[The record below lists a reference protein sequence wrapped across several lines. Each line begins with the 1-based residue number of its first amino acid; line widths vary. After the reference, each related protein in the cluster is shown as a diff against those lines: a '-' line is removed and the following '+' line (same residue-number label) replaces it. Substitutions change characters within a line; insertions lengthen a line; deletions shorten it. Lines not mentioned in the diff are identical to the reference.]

1 MPAWTPRPAVSAL
14 PRFQL
19 RLYSTT
25 EESDRTHEAA
35 SELTTETETS
45 ELTSEGGASSDATAA
60 SETTAPARPGDRESA
75 PRSIY
80 MGNIYFDITEDQIKE
95 LAVQYGAVEKVRLM
109 KDVRGFSRG

>member
-1 MPAWTPRPAVSAL
+1 VSAL

-35 SELTTETETS
+35 SELTTETETETS

-60 SETTAPARPGDRESA
+60 GETTAPARPGDQESA
-75 PRSIY
+75 ARSIY

>member
-1 MPAWTPRPAVSAL
+1 VSAL

-25 EESDRTHEAA
+25 EEPDRNHEAA
-35 SELTTETETS
+35 SELTTETETETS
-45 ELTSEGGASSDATAA
+45 ELSDATAA

-95 LAVQYGAVEKVRLM
+95 LASQYGAVEKVRLM